1 MDLILAK
8 AEPHET
14 TPPPRYNDASLI
26 GTLEDKSIG
35 RPSTYASIIS
45 TIVDRGYVERIE
57 KRFQPTSVGMAVN
70 DFLVTNFSS
79 IDDIPFTA
87 GMEDKLDQ
95 IAQANLGWVKM
106 MKEFYTPFAKQIKEV
121 EGASRVKIEVEQ
133 VGEDC
138 PLCGS
143 PLVIRHGKFGKF
155 ISCSTFPECKF
166 TKPLVKEIDL
176 PCPKCGSKI
185 VQRKTR
191 KGRIFYGCSAYPTCD
206 FAAWK
211 IEDIKHPTLEKN
223 EVTNSDGE
231 KTKLIKSAK
240 KRNMVSKVITR
251 KKK

>member
-1 MDLILAK
+1 
-8 AEPHET
+8 
-14 TPPPRYNDASLI
+14 
-26 GTLEDKSIG
+26 
-35 RPSTYASIIS
+35 
-45 TIVDRGYVERIE
+45 
-57 KRFQPTSVGMAVN
+57 
-70 DFLVTNFSS
+70 
-79 IDDIPFTA
+79 
-87 GMEDKLDQ
+87 
-95 IAQANLGWVKM
+95 

-176 PCPKCGSKI
+176 PCPKCESKI

-211 IEDIKHPTLEKN
+211 IEDIKHSANGKPQMANGSSEEK
-223 EVTNSDGE
+223 
-231 KTKLIKSAK
+231 KKIIKSVK
-240 KRNMVSKVITR
+240 KRNMVSKVVSR
-251 KKK
+251 GKS